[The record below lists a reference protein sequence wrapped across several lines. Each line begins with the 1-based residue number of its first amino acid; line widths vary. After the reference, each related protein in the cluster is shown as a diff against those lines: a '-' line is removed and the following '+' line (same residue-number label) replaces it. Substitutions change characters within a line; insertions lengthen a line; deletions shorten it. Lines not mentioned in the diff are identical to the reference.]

1 MLRCLVS
8 RRPPISYDNGISNTR
23 FRRRYQTGHSTV
35 GSAPVSSLLP
45 NDSAP
50 VHPPV
55 GPVRPPECTNSA
67 VAPGEA
73 APFGTMRVGEPKSA
87 NEVQQTIAALKRK
100 AELLQSIVDS
110 LADGLAAVDLSG
122 RFTQFNPAGANILG
136 RGSVEEVVAD
146 LSQEYGLFLTDG
158 KTRFPHDELPLVRAM
173 RGIRSRDVE
182 MIVRTQKIP
191 DGRWLKATA
200 APVQDEQGV
209 VNGAVVLFRD
219 ETATKQMEQTLEAE
233 RQYLRHLI
241 EVQDRDRRLT
251 AYDLHDG
258 IVQLI
263 TGALLR
269 LEASAARNDAAGETK
284 TNDVAAAAQLL
295 RDALD
300 EARRLVGGLSPPVIE
315 ERGVVGAIDY
325 LVSSHERR
333 DGLEIAF
340 THSLESRRFPA
351 VVESTIFRVVQEA
364 LNNIVRHA
372 ATKRAAITLDERDHR
387 LNLSIRDWGC
397 GFEIGNRQAKRYGLR
412 GIEERTRLL
421 NGVVRIRSEPGRGT
435 SIDIALPTNP
445 TPYDTN
451 ET

>member
-1 MLRCLVS
+1 M
-8 RRPPISYDNGISNTR
+8 
-23 FRRRYQTGHSTV
+23 
-35 GSAPVSSLLP
+35 SSLLP

-50 VHPPV
+50 TQSPV
-55 GPVRPPECTNSA
+55 GMLSPPASEI
-67 VAPGEA
+67 APGKPA
-73 APFGTMRVGEPKSA
+73 TFGPPRTSESKQSSD
-87 NEVQQTIAALKRK
+87 VQQTIAALQRK
-100 AELLQSIVDS
+100 AEVLQSIVDS

-122 RFTQFNPAGANILG
+122 RFTQFNPAGAGILG
-136 RGSVEEVVAD
+136 RGLVEEEVAD
-146 LSQEYGLFLTDG
+146 LSEEYGLFLPDG

-173 RGIRSRDVE
+173 RGIHSRDVE
-182 MIVRTQKIP
+182 MIVRTQNIP
-191 DGRWLKATA
+191 EGRWLKATA

-209 VNGAVVLFRD
+209 VNGGVVLFRD
-219 ETATKQMEQTLEAE
+219 ETATKQLAQTLEAE

-269 LEASAARNDAAGETK
+269 LEASAPHDGHRETK
-284 TNDVAAAAQLL
+284 AEDVAVAAQLL

-300 EARRLVGGLSPPVIE
+300 EARRLVGGMSPPVIE

-325 LVSSHERR
+325 LVASHERQ

-340 THSLESRRFPA
+340 THGLENRRFAA
-351 VVESTIFRVVQEA
+351 VVESTIFRIVQEA

-372 ATKRAAITLDERDHR
+372 ATKRAAVVLDEREHR
-387 LNLSIRDWGC
+387 LHLSIRDWGC

-412 GIEERTRLL
+412 GIEERVRLL
-421 NGVVRIRSEPGRGT
+421 RGAVRIRSEPGRGT
-435 SIDIALPTNP
+435 SIDIVLPTNP